1 MLLAALLV
9 LLAAPGDSAPRPE
22 PAAEVNVQAPD
33 PATMRKEAEE
43 QTAAMRAGLKK
54 LLTMV
59 EKARGA
65 RDIVLLNCLNEKLT
79 QMKALLRVGEQSN
92 VNLQEFLAKE
102 QVEGATHEKRKI
114 GLAHDKVK
122 ALVLEAEACLGESGA
137 AGGRTVVTVEKPDFP
152 GDPTKLDADEDPG
165 DLETLPSA
173 SPYN

>member
-1 MLLAALLV
+1 MLLAVLLV
-9 LLAAPGDSAPRPE
+9 LSAPGDVTPKAA
-22 PAAEVNVQAPD
+22 PAAEVNVLAPD
-33 PATMRKEAEE
+33 PAKMRKESEE
-43 QTAAMRAGLKK
+43 QTVAMRAGLKK
-54 LLTMV
+54 LLGMV
-59 EKARGA
+59 EKARAA

-122 ALVLEAEACLGESGA
+122 ALVIEAESCLGETGA
-137 AGGRTVVTVEKPDFP
+137 AGGRTVVTVEKPDLP
-152 GDPTKLDADEDPG
+152 GDPTKLDQVPEG
-165 DLETLPSA
+165 GELETPPSA